1 MLYAP
6 YPVSLIT
13 QKGWYILM
21 TEVQQNPQD
30 ETENT
35 KAATGPKKRGPKP
48 KNAADNAAG
57 NNTEP
62 KPQNEQQGAE
72 ESTGVISSSQT
83 ELQSSTESL
92 GSHSPE
98 ASNAQGEASKDEGDK
113 SSVDQNKSG
122 DGTSDNVNS
131 GSENNQGQ
139 QAPQVTSGGNSDPS
153 QSGDE
158 QSKTEQVNNNGNFV
172 VQETAKADVKPK
184 KGLIVK
190 VKNAGLKAVYEPH
203 SKVSIEPGDEE
214 TIIECANHADLKSV
228 LANIDQLNAL
238 GKKIKVVN
246 DE

>member
-1 MLYAP
+1 
-6 YPVSLIT
+6 
-13 QKGWYILM
+13 M
-21 TEVQQNPQD
+21 TDVQQNPQD

-35 KAATGPKKRGPKP
+35 KATTGPRKRGPKP

-62 KPQNEQQGAE
+62 KSQNEQQGAE
-72 ESTGVISSSQT
+72 ESSGVISSSQT

-92 GSHSPE
+92 GNHSPE
-98 ASNAQGEASKDEGDK
+98 ASNAQGEASKDEGDQ
-113 SSVDQNKSG
+113 SSVDQNKSD

-131 GSENNQGQ
+131 GPENNQGQ
-139 QAPQVTSGGNSDPS
+139 QAQQVTSGGNSDPS

-158 QSKTEQVNNNGNFV
+158 QSKTEQVNNNENIV
-172 VQETAKADVKPK
+172 VQETAKADIKPK

-190 VKNAGLKAVYEPH
+190 VKNVGLKAVYEPH
-203 SKVSIEPGDEE
+203 SKISIEPGDEG